1 MTAEIPSDP
10 AGGRQRLPLSSLRA
24 FEASARL
31 GSMSAA
37 AEELFVTHGAISRHV
52 HLLEDQYGV
61 PLLIRHARSVSPT
74 SEGAAL
80 AAQLTE
86 AFRLMREAVARLAP
100 GPVTLSCSATIMTK
114 WLIPRLGDFK
124 RANPTTE
131 LRLNINHGE
140 VDFIQD
146 QISVAIRSS
155 MKRPPAEVVSE
166 PLLHE
171 QIGPVCH
178 RDYQA
183 QVGIS
188 SIASLSRARILN
200 TATRPNAWQE
210 WAALM
215 HCDDTTLTPH
225 DRYEHFYL
233 VIEAA
238 VSQLGVA
245 LVPRY
250 LVEKEIASGQLVAP
264 FGFIDS
270 PYTLNLWIA
279 PHERLRDDVRKLA
292 NWIRKQME
300 PAALDA
306 QRLA

>member
-1 MTAEIPSDP
+1 MTAAIPSDS

-74 SEGAAL
+74 PEGAAL
-80 AAQLTE
+80 VVQLTE

-124 RANPTTE
+124 RANPNTD

-178 RDYQA
+178 RNYQA

-188 SIASLSRARILN
+188 SIASLSRARLLD
-200 TATRPNAWQE
+200 TATRPDAWNE
-210 WAALM
+210 WTALM
-215 HCDDTTLTPH
+215 HCEDIRLSSH
-225 DRYEHFYL
+225 ERYEHFYL

-238 VSQLGVA
+238 VSRLGVA

-292 NWIRKQME
+292 SWIRKQME
-300 PAALDA
+300 PSASG
-306 QRLA
+306 